1 MGQRGE
7 VFSWRIPSASEGRSY
22 FLNLKEN
29 RVGDLYLTI
38 VESKKHGETDF
49 ERHQVMM
56 FEEDFDELKKGMDR
70 LFSFIGERKNPT
82 PKAAE
87 PAPKP
92 KVRRRF
98 VDRTRSERDQQD
110 S

>member
-1 MGQRGE
+1 
-7 VFSWRIPSASEGRSY
+7 VPSSNEGRSY

-56 FEEDFDELKKGMDR
+56 FEEDFDELKKGIDR
-70 LFSFIGERKNPT
+70 VYEFIEERRKAKRQKPAPT
-82 PKAAE
+82 P
-87 PAPKP
+87 PPP
-92 KVRRRF
+92 RRRF
-98 VDRTRSERDQQD
+98 VDRTRGERGRQD

>member
-7 VFSWRIPSASEGRSY
+7 VFSWRVPSVNEGRSY

-56 FEEDFDELKKGMDR
+56 FEEDFDELKKGLDWVFEFISDR
-70 LFSFIGERKNPT
+70 KR
-82 PKAAE
+82 AE
-87 PAPKP
+87 LEKPKP
-92 KVRRRF
+92 PPPRRRF
-98 VDRTRSERDQQD
+98 VDRTRSERGRRD
-110 S
+110 SES